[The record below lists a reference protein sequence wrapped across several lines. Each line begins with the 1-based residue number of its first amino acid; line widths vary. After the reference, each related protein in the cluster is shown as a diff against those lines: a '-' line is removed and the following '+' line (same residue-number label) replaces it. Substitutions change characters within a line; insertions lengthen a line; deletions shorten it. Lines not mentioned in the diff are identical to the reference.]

1 MDPIYLQARNK
12 HKLPKLQQQ
21 DQTQR
26 SPKKLDQSDLTP
38 FQKELAMNPYA
49 RALATP
55 IRLCAL
61 SRARLPSH
69 FLLPFGLFVPAAR
82 EADSTNTA
90 STTKSGS
97 GSGKPFYRL
106 LTPQN
111 GFHPKG
117 MIGQASYVQATYS
130 TVKSLGEKRGKI
142 GRYVKLANQKAR
154 EEYAKLTKRASEGSV
169 NPAKEWE
176 WDVNMAEVVL
186 EVKRKDA
193 VEALSHVAELGLLE
207 TVVEVVPEEVAAIVR
222 CGPGGGALPGIDRPG
237 AEYDL
242 LKLCGELHVK
252 QLSENTGIRE
262 VSMVIVKDVKSVDA
276 LMALEKLR
284 NYAEG

>member
-69 FLLPFGLFVPAAR
+69 FLLPFGLFVPAAQ
-82 EADSTNTA
+82 ETDSTKA
-90 STTKSGS
+90 PHTTKSGS
-97 GSGKPFYRL
+97 SSGKPFYKL
-106 LTPQN
+106 LTPQT

-117 MIGQASYVQATYS
+117 MISQASYVQATYS
-130 TVKSLGEKRGKI
+130 AVKALGEKRGKM

-154 EEYAKLTKRASEGSV
+154 EEYAKLTKRPGEGGV
-169 NPAKEWE
+169 NPSKEWE

-186 EVKRKDA
+186 EVKRKDV
-193 VEALSHVAELGLLE
+193 VEGLSKVGKLGLLK
-207 TVVEVVPEEVAAIVR
+207 TVDEVDVGQVAAVLR
-222 CGPGGGALPGIDRPG
+222 CKASEGALSGGGRTS

-242 LKLCGELHVK
+242 HMLCGELHVR
-252 QLSENTGIRE
+252 QLSKNTGTRE
-262 VSMVIVKDVKSVDA
+262 GPMVILKDMKSVDA
-276 LMALEKLR
+276 LMALERLR